1 MKRLCLTLV
10 SALCVVS
17 STFAQSDSLE
27 NITPKRKNNYWNN
40 LIHGNEDRSFERL
53 IDFSFMVLP
62 SYTREGSFGIGG
74 AASGLYRLD
83 KRDSLMQPSNITI
96 AANASLEGFYTLTF
110 FGNNNFKG
118 RRSRLIYNVSL
129 NSKNMEFWGITY
141 DACAVNPVI
150 NYTRRQ
156 IRIDADYVYE
166 LKKHFYIGATLRFN
180 NSNISKI
187 DNISYLE
194 GQKNAYTFTGLGL
207 LLQYDSRDFIPNPKR
222 GVYIMFRETA
232 YPQWLGSYNRSLWRT
247 TFIADY
253 YQQVWKGGVL
263 AFDLYGQFNSDNS
276 PWAMREELGT
286 TFRMRGYYLGR
297 YTDNNIA
304 TFQVELRQQ
313 IVRRFGFAAWVGTGT
328 VFPNFN
334 DFKIKNLLPNYGVGL
349 RWEFKHNVNLRID
362 YGFGKDTGGIVFN
375 ISEAF

>member
-1 MKRLCLTLV
+1 MKRLFLTLV
-10 SALCVVS
+10 SVLCVAS

-40 LIHGNEDRSFERL
+40 LIHGNEDRTFERTM
-53 IDFSFMVLP
+53 DFSFIAIP
-62 SYTREGSFGIGG
+62 SYTREGGFGIGG

-96 AANASLEGFYTLTF
+96 AANASLKGFYALTF

-118 RRSRLIYNVSL
+118 RRSRIIYDVSFT
-129 NSKNMEFWGITY
+129 SKNMDFWGITY
-141 DACAVNPVI
+141 DACAVNPVTS
-150 NYTRRQ
+150 YTRRQ

-166 LKKHFYIGATLRFN
+166 LKKHFYIGATLKFN
-180 NSNISKI
+180 NSSISKI
-187 DNISYLE
+187 DDVSYLE

-253 YQQVWKGGVL
+253 YQQVWRGGVL

-276 PWAMREELGT
+276 PWVMREELGT

-304 TFQVELRQQ
+304 TFQVELRQH
-313 IVRRFGFAAWVGTGT
+313 IVERFGFAAWVGTGT
-328 VFPNFN
+328 VFPSIKQFN
-334 DFKIKNLLPNYGVGL
+334 ASNLLPNYGLGL

-362 YGFGKDTGGIVFN
+362 YGFGKQTGGFVFN

>member
-1 MKRLCLTLV
+1 
-10 SALCVVS
+10 
-17 STFAQSDSLE
+17 
-27 NITPKRKNNYWNN
+27 
-40 LIHGNEDRSFERL
+40 
-53 IDFSFMVLP
+53 
-62 SYTREGSFGIGG
+62 
-74 AASGLYRLD
+74 
-83 KRDSLMQPSNITI
+83 
-96 AANASLEGFYTLTF
+96 
-110 FGNNNFKG
+110 
-118 RRSRLIYNVSL
+118 
-129 NSKNMEFWGITY
+129 MEFWGITY

-166 LKKHFYIGATLRFN
+166 LKKHFYIGAALKFN
-180 NSNISKI
+180 NSSISKI
-187 DNISYLE
+187 DDISYLD
-194 GQKNAYTFTGLGL
+194 GQKNAYTFTGIGL
-207 LLQYDSRDFIPNPKR
+207 LLQYDSRDFIANPKR

-232 YPQWLGSYNRSLWRT
+232 YPQWLGNYNRSLFRT

-253 YQQVWKGGVL
+253 YQKVWKGGVL

-276 PWAMREELGT
+276 PWAMREELGN

-313 IVRRFGFAAWVGTGT
+313 IVRRFGFAVWGGTGT
-328 VFPNFN
+328 VFPSIKQFN
-334 DFKIKNLLPNYGVGL
+334 ISNLLPNYGIGF

-362 YGFGKDTGGIVFN
+362 YGFGKQTGGFVFN